1 MDSKFYSSSSQIL
14 ILLLLLSLCR
24 PPRVQSAGQTAIVPR
39 ELWCVAKN
47 NAPDAALQSAIDWA
61 CGAGGAN
68 CAPIQNGGPCYDDGD
83 LQRAASW
90 AFNDYFLKNGMT
102 DDACDFSN
110 TAALIALN
118 PSRGNCK
125 FPSSSGTS
133 TSGGFSTG
141 TTMADSANMSS
152 CNSSS
157 RWSWGL
163 LAGYLFVLLFR

>member
-118 PSRGNCK
+118 PSQY
-125 FPSSSGTS
+125 SLLS
-133 TSGGFSTG
+133 FSTEIWKI
-141 TTMADSANMSS
+141 SFS
-152 CNSSS
+152 
-157 RWSWGL
+157 
-163 LAGYLFVLLFR
+163 